1 MRPDHSFSKGCLN
14 SVKKKKREK
23 TSTKLFIK
31 LFAIITTLYIS
42 PKDTR
47 VRLNLFVLGSLI
59 WLSSPYNCPARLEP
73 IATSLSGLSA
83 NVDSHPPL
91 SLLTDGAGD
100 TWTATRLHLLKLH
113 PGGAHTETIHT
124 TFAIVF

>member
-1 MRPDHSFSKGCLN
+1 MFKLRQ
-14 SVKKKKREK
+14 KKKREK

-59 WLSSPYNCPARLEP
+59 RLSSPYNCPARLEP